1 MPEHRPDGAL
11 MTEELIINCG
21 MEKPSNKQNI
31 TNIILVLI
39 ACLQECFC
47 SYKAEL

>member
-11 MTEELIINCG
+11 MTEELIINCE

-31 TNIILVLI
+31 
-39 ACLQECFC
+39 ACIVHGPVH
-47 SYKAEL
+47 YKTEL